1 MIIKELLNGKKEL
14 IVILNSFNRE
24 TFLQQAKNEGFMWK
38 SSKEIKGSDNCF
50 FHVFVKDDLTISNQT
65 AKQQPPLAKAVFE
78 LFLLFEANIFL

>member
-50 FHVFVKDDLTISNQT
+50 FHVFVKDDLTISNLSTMILVNSNDFNQV
-65 AKQQPPLAKAVFE
+65 AKFKY
-78 LFLLFEANIFL
+78 